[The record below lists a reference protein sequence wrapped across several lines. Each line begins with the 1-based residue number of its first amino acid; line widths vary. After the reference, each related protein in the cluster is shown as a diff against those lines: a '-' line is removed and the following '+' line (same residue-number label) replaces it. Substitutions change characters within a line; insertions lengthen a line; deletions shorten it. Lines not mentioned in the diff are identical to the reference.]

1 MTLSGVFFR
10 AFCFSHFGLM
20 LVRVLGHIFK
30 LLKPLR
36 AQLLRL
42 DIRALSVKPVNE
54 PITLLF

>member
-1 MTLSGVFFR
+1 
-10 AFCFSHFGLM
+10 M
-20 LVRVLGHIFK
+20 LGPMVK
-30 LLKPLR
+30 LLMQIC